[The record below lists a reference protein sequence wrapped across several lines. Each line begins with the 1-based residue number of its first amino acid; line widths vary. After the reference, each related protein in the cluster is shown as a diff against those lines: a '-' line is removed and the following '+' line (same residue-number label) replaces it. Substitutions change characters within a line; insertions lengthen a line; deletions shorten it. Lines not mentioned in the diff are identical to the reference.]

1 MHSYKLH
8 YVLLHGPDTSVIRD
22 YTGLKSIRMIVSVH
36 YLSIQNIQ
44 INLGKCIVAVYTI
57 KNTSWINWRR
67 LEIQLGILSRE
78 P

>member
-1 MHSYKLH
+1 
-8 YVLLHGPDTSVIRD
+8 
-22 YTGLKSIRMIVSVH
+22 MIVSVH

-44 INLGKCIVAVYTI
+44 INLGKCIVAVYTT
-57 KNTSWINWRR
+57 KNTSWIIWRR